1 MQGVAL
7 MTTDN
12 TSNTEINNANNAN
25 AQQNGAPE
33 LKIMA
38 QYVKDFSFESPCTP
52 AIFRNPISAPAVEMN
67 IGLAGAQQSD
77 DGVFEVIM
85 KATVH
90 ARDAEGKSVFMVE
103 TTYGSLVALRNI
115 PEQMV
120 GAALYIEAPR
130 LMFPF
135 VRRLIGDSVRDGGF
149 PPLMPDMPDFALL
162 YRQRLEQINQ
172 SIEAQQAAQQSS
184 SENSS
189 ASSAA

>member
-1 MQGVAL
+1 

-12 TSNTEINNANNAN
+12 QSNDTINNQNASQEGTS
-25 AQQNGAPE
+25 AQQSGAPE
-33 LKIMA
+33 LKVLA

-52 AIFRNPISAPAVEMN
+52 AIFRNPIASPAVEMN

-103 TTYGSLVALRNI
+103 TTYASLVALRNI

-172 SIEAQQAAQQSS
+172 SLEQAEASNTAQ
-184 SENSS
+184 
-189 ASSAA
+189 SSAA

>member
-1 MQGVAL
+1 
-7 MTTDN
+7 MTN
-12 TSNTEINNANNAN
+12 ENQSNDEINNTNAS
-25 AQQNGAPE
+25 AQQNGAAE
-33 LKIMA
+33 LKILA

-52 AIFRNPISAPAVEMN
+52 AIFRNPIAAPAVEMN

-162 YRQRLEQINQ
+162 YRQRLEQIGQ
-172 SIEAQQAAQQSS
+172 SIQQQQDETASQ
-184 SENSS
+184 
-189 ASSAA
+189 SSAA